1 MEFIYQKVKTV
12 KSPDYGTSGSAGIDF
27 YVPVGFQQHAVYP
40 GNAVLIPS
48 GIVAKIPEGHCGI
61 FLNKSGIARRG
72 LIIGAQVIDSD
83 YRGEIHIHVMNVS
96 SKMVVIE
103 PGQKLAQMLIL
114 PVAKAS
120 LIEGYVAVD
129 TERGTGGF
137 GSTGDK

>member
-1 MEFIYQKVKTV
+1 MEFVYQKVKTV

-27 YVPVGFQQHAVYP
+27 YVPASFQQQAIYP
-40 GNAVLIPS
+40 GNALLIPS
-48 GIVAKIPEGHCGI
+48 GIVAKIPKGHCGV

-72 LIIGAQVIDSD
+72 LIVGAQVIDSD

-96 SKMVVIE
+96 NKMVVVE